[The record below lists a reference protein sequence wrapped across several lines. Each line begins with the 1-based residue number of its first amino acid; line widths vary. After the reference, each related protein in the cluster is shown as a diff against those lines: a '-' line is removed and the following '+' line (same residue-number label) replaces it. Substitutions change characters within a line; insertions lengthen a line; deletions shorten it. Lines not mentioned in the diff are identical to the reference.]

1 MPHKTFVASIPC
13 KISNHYK
20 ADLSTGSSWPRKNRQ
35 SKVRKCSAKTRTSS
49 MTSSN
54 GMVVALTVL
63 KCWLDK
69 VLSSPE
75 DNKLIQQN
83 SSRKEASKEEIWQSL
98 PLSVLTTRIHKKT
111 SRLWKK
117 RALALMGSALKLL
130 EQQITVPH
138 SRPLQATWFNSLLSI
153 RPSKITEHLRWSTI
167 APKVRQQRRR
177 MIKYRRKSDT
187 TSSLAQTSISGRCS
201 PILTISSSAL
211 IITFRSSTH
220 TLTSTISRNG
230 PPTYLSANPQP
241 WQSSAESVTRLI
253 YSPKRIALR
262 SPWTSTILSCA
273 YHC

>member
-1 MPHKTFVASIPC
+1 MPHTTSVATIPC

-20 ADLSTGSSWPRKNRQ
+20 ADLSTGSNWPRKNRQ
-35 SKVRKCSAKTRTSS
+35 SKVRRCFAKTRTISK
-49 MTSSN
+49 TSSS
-54 GMVVALTVL
+54 GMVVALTVPVL

-69 VLSSPE
+69 VLSSLE

-111 SRLWKK
+111 RRLWKK
-117 RALALMGSALKLL
+117 RALALMGSALKIL

-138 SRPLQATWFNSLLSI
+138 FRPLQAIWINSLLRI

-167 APKVRQQRRR
+167 APKVSQQRRR

-201 PILTISSSAL
+201 QILTISSSAL
-211 IITFRSSTH
+211 IITFRSSTR

-230 PPTYLSANPQP
+230 PLTYLLTNPQP
-241 WQSSAESVTRLI
+241 WQSSVESATRLI
-253 YSPKRIALR
+253 YRPKRIALR
-262 SPWTSTILSCA
+262 SP
-273 YHC
+273 